1 MDRYEL
7 TDMNCLFISK
17 GLEMLAGNFDDGVLN
32 HTVIVNSKKG
42 NILKCGPGNY
52 CRSRD
57 RL

>member
-1 MDRYEL
+1 
-7 TDMNCLFISK
+7 MNCLFISK
-17 GLEMLAGNFDDGVLN
+17 GLEVLAGNFDDGVLN

-52 CRSRD
+52 CGSRD